1 MRYMKKYLVECGYAF
16 REAHEVYDKVEMFAE
31 GKLDLV
37 KKIRRRFR
45 EFCYDDKSLVEW
57 IESSDNW
64 NRQVDNE
71 FLLDLICDGE
81 NGNDFG
87 IMLAEDV
94 YFDCVELEK

>member
-1 MRYMKKYLVECGYAF
+1 MKLYLVEMGYAF
-16 REAHEVYDKVEMFAE
+16 RGVEEVLDRVKMFAE
-31 GKLDLV
+31 DKLDLV
-37 KKIRRRFR
+37 KKIRRRFYTR
-45 EFCYDDKSLVEW
+45 CYDDKKLVEW

-87 IMLAEDV
+87 IMLAEDM